1 MERKYHKEER
11 RIDWDVEGY
20 FHDWAK
26 KRRKEV
32 LAMEKAMDENLA
44 FEESVEI
51 QEGDS
56 EEEILRKMEKDTEL
70 MHLVWR
76 KGLSEE
82 DWAKY
87 TGKIERD
94 RTRIWKHFIERNA
107 DYDYHYIFDIIKFK
121 LEWVIFY
128 WENFGH
134 LVRAKQDIRRMRI
147 AIKLISIIQNNGKDT
162 VSMEKMPYVNVRNQ
176 HRFSIHYQSMRYFEF
191 EEPQEVRFKKA
202 HYLFFRFLE
211 HHLLGWW
218 D

>member
-32 LAMEKAMDENLA
+32 LAMEKAMDENPA

-56 EEEILRKMEKDTEL
+56 EEEIQRKMEKESEL
-70 MHLVWR
+70 MHLYWR
-76 KGLSEE
+76 KGLSVE
-82 DWAKY
+82 DWTKY
-87 TGKIERD
+87 RDKINRD

-128 WENFGH
+128 WENFSH
-134 LVRAKQDIRRMRI
+134 VRRAERDIGRMRI
-147 AIKLISIIQNNGKDT
+147 AVKLIEILQSNVLGNVSIKL
-162 VSMEKMPYVNVRNQ
+162 PYVNMRNQ
-176 HRFSIHYQSMRYFEF
+176 YRFSVYPPFDFEGPLVIRY
-191 EEPQEVRFKKA
+191 KKA
-202 HYLFFRFLE
+202 HHLFFRFLE

>member
-1 MERKYHKEER
+1 MKQQRKER

-32 LAMEKAMDENLA
+32 LAMEKAMDENPA

-70 MHLVWR
+70 MHLDWR

-107 DYDYHYIFDIIKFK
+107 DYDYHIYIRHHQIQIGM
-121 LEWVIFY
+121 
-128 WENFGH
+128 GH
-134 LVRAKQDIRRMRI
+134 L
-147 AIKLISIIQNNGKDT
+147 
-162 VSMEKMPYVNVRNQ
+162 
-176 HRFSIHYQSMRYFEF
+176 
-191 EEPQEVRFKKA
+191 
-202 HYLFFRFLE
+202 
-211 HHLLGWW
+211 LLGELRAFSACGAGYYSNANRHKV

>member
-1 MERKYHKEER
+1 MKQQRKER

-32 LAMEKAMDENLA
+32 LAMEKAMDENPA

-70 MHLVWR
+70 MHLDWR

-128 WENFGH
+128 WKNFGH
-134 LVRAKQDIRRMRI
+134 LARAERDITRMRI
-147 AIKLISIIQNNGKDT
+147 AIKLISIIQNNGKDI

-176 HRFSIHYQSMRYFEF
+176 HRFSIHYFSVMRYFEF
-191 EEPQEVRFKKA
+191 GESQKVRFKKA
-202 HYLFFRFLE
+202 HHLFFRFLE